1 MTLEKFYSGDDAW
14 EQCAAVAYKQYWVD
28 SDTQKKLLEKVGGD
42 LMLAAM
48 IYAKTDGD
56 CFIWLESKVPALRN
70 IKPNQCIQDPK
81 HINRLRETLM
91 RME

>member
-1 MTLEKFYSGDDAW
+1 MTLENFYSGDFIW
-14 EQCAAVAYKQYWVD
+14 EQNATTAYKQYWVD

-48 IYAKTDGD
+48 IYAKTEEG
-56 CFIWLESKVPALRN
+56 CLIWLETKVPALQN
-70 IKPNQCIQDPK
+70 IKPDQCLIDPNRK
-81 HINRLRETLM
+81 LRLRETLM